1 MRSVGIDIGRYSI
14 KVAVIE
20 SHHGSYTVEDYYES
34 PFSTDITHDP
44 YIHTLEVL
52 RRLAASYDPATT
64 KFNLALPQ
72 ASICTRYKHFPFKER
87 FKVIKSIAFELEDD
101 IPYDQDEAVFD
112 AKILGISG
120 GTSEVLAVAT
130 PHEHVVQLL
139 HICEEAGID
148 PDVISMEASAMANL
162 VESWWKA
169 PGESKSESIESDTE
183 ELAEDEEEEQSTS
196 FFEKQNIGPL
206 KLLINIGHSKTLVTA
221 FANSRLVST
230 HSISYGGKDIV
241 KAIADKYSLSYPEAL
256 KTFQEKGFILT
267 TKKGASKDQIYFS
280 DCIAGSL
287 QHVVNETKRFLLS
300 LHADFQFQLDS
311 LHLTGGVSQL
321 LNIGAF
327 FTQHFEVA
335 VNPYQHSLRHK
346 YNKVPVSNSFEHQG
360 GLAIGLAIEGIKLSR
375 NPAINF
381 RQGQLGKQN
390 QNWNFIYE
398 KWGKAMQVGAVFLVS
413 LFLYAPLKNYFSQQV
428 LSSAQSSLRAETKKH
443 GLRGRS
449 AKGSG
454 LKRHIR
460 GLKAQARNASKMSE
474 IKNMNGGLGVLA
486 KLSKLAP
493 KGEQIQLDL
502 AKFDLKNTDLK
513 LEGYVKDQNQLKI
526 LDSVVRNL
534 SNGGF
539 EKVRPEIKNVNGK
552 LSFAY
557 KLKVN
562 RWGNL

>member
-1 MRSVGIDIGRYSI
+1 
-14 KVAVIE
+14 
-20 SHHGSYTVEDYYES
+20 
-34 PFSTDITHDP
+34 
-44 YIHTLEVL
+44 
-52 RRLAASYDPATT
+52 
-64 KFNLALPQ
+64 
-72 ASICTRYKHFPFKER
+72 
-87 FKVIKSIAFELEDD
+87 
-101 IPYDQDEAVFD
+101 
-112 AKILGISG
+112 
-120 GTSEVLAVAT
+120 
-130 PHEHVVQLL
+130 
-139 HICEEAGID
+139 
-148 PDVISMEASAMANL
+148 
-162 VESWWKA
+162 
-169 PGESKSESIESDTE
+169 
-183 ELAEDEEEEQSTS
+183 
-196 FFEKQNIGPL
+196 
-206 KLLINIGHSKTLVTA
+206 
-221 FANSRLVST
+221 
-230 HSISYGGKDIV
+230 
-241 KAIADKYSLSYPEAL
+241 
-256 KTFQEKGFILT
+256 
-267 TKKGASKDQIYFS
+267 
-280 DCIAGSL
+280 
-287 QHVVNETKRFLLS
+287 LLS